1 MKLKK
6 TSENQIN
13 ETWADKWFILD
24 QDGQIELNQ
33 KYLSNTW
40 LLIKITRNTYNYKH
54 TDKNKQK
61 IL

>member
-40 LLIKITRNTYNYKH
+40 LLIQHNKEYIQLQTYR
-54 TDKNKQK
+54 
-61 IL
+61 